1 MYDRYAIYFTPQGDL
16 AALGAAWLGW
26 DVAQGRAVTHPDVGG
41 LDVAAITQTPRK
53 YGLHG
58 TIKPP
63 FVLTEGMTADA
74 LMAQTDALCRTL
86 APVTLDGLELAAL
99 GRFLALVPVGDQ
111 SALAALAGEVVQQL
125 DGFRAMPSEA
135 ELARRRQANLT
146 PAQDAHLVRWG
157 YPYVLD
163 QFRFHITLSS
173 KLPKAQVAQV
183 RQAITPLFA
192 PHLGVPFEI
201 GSLTLAGQ
209 RADGMFEEI
218 HRYALTG

>member
-1 MYDRYAIYFTPQGDL
+1 MYERYAIYFTPQGDL
-16 AALGAAWLGW
+16 ANLGAAWLGW
-26 DVAQGRAVTHPDVGG
+26 DLTQGCAVTHPEVAG
-41 LDVAAITQTPRK
+41 LDVATITETPRK

-63 FVLTEGMTADA
+63 FVLADGKA
-74 LMAQTDALCRTL
+74 AEELMDEMETLCRTL
-86 APVTLDGLELAAL
+86 APVTLEGLELAAL
-99 GRFLALVPVGDQ
+99 GRFLALVPLGDQ
-111 SALAALAGEVVQQL
+111 SALALMAGSVVQSL
-125 DGFRAMPSEA
+125 DTFRAAPSEA
-135 ELARRRQANLT
+135 ELTRRRQANLT

-163 QFRFHITLSS
+163 QFRFHITLTS

-183 RQAITPLFA
+183 RDAIAPLFSS
-192 PHLGVPFEI
+192 HLGTPYRI

-209 RADGMFEEI
+209 RSDGMFEEI